1 MDRSPEEKA
10 DQPAAVT
17 AAVTASEA
25 PKAEAASEAAAP
37 EAAEPVAAAPAETTA
52 PEAAAT
58 TESAAPEA
66 VAPAE
71 TAAPEAPAEAA
82 APAETAASAAEEA
95 AAVAA
100 APPPAPTPKKGAK
113 IKGRI
118 VKIGEEA
125 AFVDFG
131 GREEAALDLQEIR
144 DPDGKL
150 TRKVGDEVRGAVTQI
165 EGGIK
170 MSLRAARSLPKN
182 LPLLIQ
188 AASDGTPVEGK
199 ITSVNKGGLV
209 VHVMGVR
216 GFCPFSQVDR
226 HYVEDPTTFV
236 GRKLT
241 FRVASA
247 DDKGRNVV
255 LSRRALLE
263 EDAKAKA
270 DEIRKSIAVDQVLK
284 GTVARIRPFGAF
296 VDLGGIDGL
305 LHVSEISH
313 TRIHDPSAVLKLGQE
328 IEVKVRSVEN
338 LGTKDERIGL
348 SMKQL
353 KSDPWEEVANRLQ
366 VGARVPA
373 KVVRIAPFG
382 AFLELAPGVDGLAH
396 VSTLAEGHVD
406 DPSDVVSVG
415 QAVEPWVVSVD
426 AGSRRISL
434 SLREPTGEEDAPR
447 RRGGG
452 GGGRREDRGRRSEP
466 APREHKS
473 MPASGPGMTSM
484 EEAFERLRNQRGN

>member
-1 MDRSPEEKA
+1 
-10 DQPAAVT
+10 
-17 AAVTASEA
+17 
-25 PKAEAASEAAAP
+25 
-37 EAAEPVAAAPAETTA
+37 
-52 PEAAAT
+52 
-58 TESAAPEA
+58 
-66 VAPAE
+66 
-71 TAAPEAPAEAA
+71 
-82 APAETAASAAEEA
+82 
-95 AAVAA
+95 
-100 APPPAPTPKKGAK
+100 PKKGAK
-113 IKGRI
+113 IKGKI

-150 TRKVGDEVRGAVTQI
+150 TRKVGDEVRGAVTHV

-170 MSLRAARSLPKN
+170 MSLRAGRSLPKN

-188 AASDGTPVEGK
+188 AAAEGTPVEGK

-236 GRKLT
+236 GKKLT

-255 LSRRALLE
+255 LSRRALME
-263 EDAKAKA
+263 EEAKVKA
-270 DEIRKSIAVDQVLK
+270 EEIRASIAVDQVLK

-313 TRIHDPSAVLKLGQE
+313 TRIHDPSAVLKLGQDV
-328 IEVKVRSVEN
+328 EVKVRSVEN
-338 LGTKDERIGL
+338 LGTKEERIGL
-348 SMKQL
+348 SMKEL
-353 KSDPWEEVANRLQ
+353 ADDPWETVASKLEIGTQ
-366 VGARVPA
+366 VPA
-373 KVVRIAPFG
+373 KVVRLAPFG

-396 VSTLAEGHVD
+396 VSTLAEGHVA
-406 DPSDVVSVG
+406 DPADVVSVG

-426 AGSRRISL
+426 SAARRISL
-434 SLREPTGEEDAPR
+434 SLLEPTGEEEMPR
-447 RRGGG
+447 RRGGGG
-452 GGGRREDRGRRSEP
+452 GGGRREDRGRRD
-466 APREHKS
+466 AGPREHKS

-484 EEAFERLRNQRGN
+484 EEAFERLRNQQSN